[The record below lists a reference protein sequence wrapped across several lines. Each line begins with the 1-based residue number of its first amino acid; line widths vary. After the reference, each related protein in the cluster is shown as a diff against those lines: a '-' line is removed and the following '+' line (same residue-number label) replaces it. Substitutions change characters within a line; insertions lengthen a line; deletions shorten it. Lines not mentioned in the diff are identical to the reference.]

1 LPHPSLTALPP
12 DMLPI
17 RRVLLATAFA
27 GAWPPLA
34 AGAEVT
40 AGSAAAPQAPALR
53 GGGGAALGTSARN
66 TAANWTLVQV
76 DPPAAGE
83 GEVEAQ
89 AAGKGEVDA
98 QAAGKGGVD
107 AQGTCP
113 FATCDTAPYFCSPP
127 LKCLG
132 GCCRYEG
139 DVQYKAD
146 AQAAAPQALALRAG
160 GGAAVGTSA
169 RGIAANW
176 THVQVDARA
185 ADKYEVAAQAAGKGE
200 VDAQAA
206 GKGEVDAQAAGTG
219 EVDAQAAGKGGFDAQ
234 TAGKG
239 EADAQGTCPY
249 GSCTQ
254 FTDCRIPPF
263 LCLQGCCII
272 A

>member
-1 LPHPSLTALPP
+1 
-12 DMLPI
+12 
-17 RRVLLATAFA
+17 
-27 GAWPPLA
+27 
-34 AGAEVT
+34 
-40 AGSAAAPQAPALR
+40 
-53 GGGGAALGTSARN
+53 
-66 TAANWTLVQV
+66 VQV
-76 DPPAAGE
+76 DARAADK

-89 AAGKGEVDA
+89 AADKGEVDA
-98 QAAGKGGVD
+98 QAAGKGRVDDHAAGKGGVD

-113 FATCDTAPYFCSPP
+113 FATCDTVPYFCSPP

-139 DVQYKAD
+139 DVQDKAD
-146 AQAAAPQALALRAG
+146 AQAAAPQAPTLRAG

-169 RGIAANW
+169 RDTAANW
-176 THVQVDARA
+176 TLVQVDARA

-206 GKGEVDAQAAGTG
+206 GKGGVDAQAAGKGGVDAQAAGKG

-239 EADAQGTCPY
+239 EADAQATCPY
-249 GSCTQ
+249 GSCTDG
-254 FTDCRIPPF
+254 TDCRITPF
-263 LCLQGCCII
+263 LCLQGCCWI